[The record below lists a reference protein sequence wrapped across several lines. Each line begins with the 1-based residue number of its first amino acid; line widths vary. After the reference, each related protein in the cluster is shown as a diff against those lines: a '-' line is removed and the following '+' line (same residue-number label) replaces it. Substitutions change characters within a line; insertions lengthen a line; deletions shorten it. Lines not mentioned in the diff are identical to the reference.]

1 MESLEDKVSQL
12 ATSLEERNARIYD
25 LEEEIVNNKVSFAN
39 SILKLNQSV
48 VSSPPVVS
56 GQTYASVARSSVPS
70 AVLVAKCV
78 DGGSSTAVLDVHS
91 VEKLLDTPN
100 SGLIPS
106 HVQYKNNRV
115 YVTLDNEADVAKAA
129 AILNGKADFQS
140 KFDSASKLNVL
151 YPLIALL
158 VNVSDPASLKAELEH
173 RNKSLRG
180 LIHSVKVVFTKQH
193 KTEGHVK
200 LFLCTK
206 QARDD
211 ILFLGKASIL
221 GKDYRIVPLDLNRE
235 VRRCYRCQQ
244 YGHTQQLCTKPADCG
259 KCAGPHRTQEC
270 TAASDA
276 CVCVNC
282 KGSHQA
288 GHRECAEQVKAV
300 ARYRSFL
307 DKHA

>member
-56 GQTYASVARSSVPS
+56 GQTYASVARSSLPS

-129 AILNGKADFQS
+129 AILNGKPDFQS

-151 YPLIALL
+151 YPVIALF

-180 LIHSVKVVFTKQH
+180 LIHSVKVVFTKPW
-193 KTEGHVK
+193 
-200 LFLCTK
+200 FLT
-206 QARDD
+206 
-211 ILFLGKASIL
+211 LS
-221 GKDYRIVPLDLNRE
+221 
-235 VRRCYRCQQ
+235 
-244 YGHTQQLCTKPADCG
+244 
-259 KCAGPHRTQEC
+259 
-270 TAASDA
+270 
-276 CVCVNC
+276 
-282 KGSHQA
+282 
-288 GHRECAEQVKAV
+288 
-300 ARYRSFL
+300 
-307 DKHA
+307 